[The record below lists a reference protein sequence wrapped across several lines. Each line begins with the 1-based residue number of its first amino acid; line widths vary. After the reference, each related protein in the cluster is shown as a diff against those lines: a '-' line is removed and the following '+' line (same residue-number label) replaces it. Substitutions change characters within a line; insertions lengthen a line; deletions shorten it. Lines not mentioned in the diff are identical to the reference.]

1 MELDASFNNLAYLPT
16 NLGLELVNLKKLLV
30 QYNKIRSLPTSVG
43 EMKSLQHLDLHFNEL
58 HGLPFTIAKLKNLLT
73 LNLSGNFSDLK
84 ELPETFSELE
94 NLEELDLS
102 NNQIH
107 ALPDTFGRLEKLR
120 KINLD
125 QNPIVI
131 PPVEVVNAGVE
142 AVKSFMVKRYN
153 DLLLEEEE
161 RQKQQMQAEQETGWL
176 KRSVSKIND
185 VVTKASEY
193 LGTPRSP
200 RDPCLDQQL

>member
-16 NLGLELVNLKKLLV
+16 NLGLELVNLRKLLV

-58 HGLPFTIAKLKNLLT
+58 HGLPLTVAKLKNLLT

-120 KINLD
+120 KLNLD

-193 LGTPRSP
+193 LGTPRH
-200 RDPCLDQQL
+200 DPCLDQQL